1 MTSSVNRDAGAAAV
15 GGASALALPPRVTL
29 SEASAVARDMASRAT
44 SAGQGPM
51 PLIIDAGGVDA
62 FDSSAFAVMLDVVR
76 KAKLAGRDVR
86 VRGAPTSMVDL
97 ARLYG
102 VDELLSFDD

>member
-1 MTSSVNRDAGAAAV
+1 MTLSQNDAAPSSE
-15 GGASALALPPRVTL
+15 LALPQRLTL
-29 SEASAVARDMASRAT
+29 AEASAVARDLAGRASRAV
-44 SAGQGPM
+44 AGPM
-51 PLIIDAGGVDA
+51 PLIIDAGGVDS

-86 VRGAPTSMVDL
+86 VRGAPASMVDL

-102 VDELLSFDD
+102 VDELLTFSD